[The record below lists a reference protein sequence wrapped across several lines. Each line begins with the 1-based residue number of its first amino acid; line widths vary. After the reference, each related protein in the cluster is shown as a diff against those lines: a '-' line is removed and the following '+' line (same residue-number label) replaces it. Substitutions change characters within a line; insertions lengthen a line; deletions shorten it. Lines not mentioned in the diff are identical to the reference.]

1 MPNKKH
7 SAYKT
12 IGEVVKILNNENP
25 KDILINANT
34 LRFWESQIKQ
44 IKPNIFNNRRYYN
57 SNTIEILKFIKFL
70 LKSEGIT
77 INGVKKYLNQKET
90 NLDDSLFNSIRAM
103 YLKNKLINIKNI
115 IKRLK
120 K

>member
-1 MPNKKH
+1 MFHTWACKF
-7 SAYKT
+7 KT
-12 IGEVVKILNNENP
+12 LSS
-25 KDILINANT
+25 
-34 LRFWESQIKQ
+34 FIKSFF
-44 IKPNIFNNRRYYN
+44 ISRISLKLFEKYTFFEGTRRYYN
-57 SNTIEILKFIKFL
+57 FNTIEILKFIKFL